1 MIITVAGN
9 GAAGSSGNGG
19 PPTAAELNDPTC
31 AVPTAP
37 GDLMIVDSGNSV
49 VRFVSAGSGGEG
61 EAVSVAPAQL
71 SITAVSQTMIVGSP
85 VPQLTATY
93 AGFVNGDTPAR
104 LVTAPSLSTSASSSS
119 SIGSYPIVASGASS
133 PNYHITFVDGT
144 LSVIP
149 VPPMAVVRSIS
160 IKKIKLGK
168 HKTTQVI
175 VLTFNEALDHADA
188 AANQLI

>member
-104 LVTAPSLSTSASSSS
+104 LVTAPALSTSASSSS
-119 SIGSYPIVASGASS
+119 SIGSYPIVASGATHPIITS
-133 PNYHITFVDGT
+133 P
-144 LSVIP
+144 LSTEP
-149 VPPMAVVRSIS
+149 SRSFPFRRWLLCGAS
-160 IKKIKLGK
+160 RSRKSNWAS
-168 HKTTQVI
+168 TRRPR
-175 VLTFNEALDHADA
+175 
-188 AANQLI
+188 